1 MSEAMKICNRCKDP
15 KPLSEFG
22 KNKYFLNHG
31 AKDGKSIYCKAC
43 CNSRMNQHRTQLK
56 EIKEARE
63 RALEPERKPMV
74 VAPRVTAGE
83 KVLDAIAKGHRKFED
98 IRDFTNLHEDLVA
111 DTLAILAFD
120 DKRVRVIRSSREF
133 HLAA

>member
-1 MSEAMKICNRCKDP
+1 
-15 KPLSEFG
+15 
-22 KNKYFLNHG
+22 
-31 AKDGKSIYCKAC
+31 
-43 CNSRMNQHRTQLK
+43 MNQHRTQLK
-56 EIKEARE
+56 QIKEVRE
-63 RALEPERKPMV
+63 IALEPERKPMV
-74 VAPRVTAGE
+74 VAPRVTPQE
-83 KVLDAIAKGHRKFED
+83 KILEAIAKGHRKFED